1 MEKVTGNGLDEY
13 RLAGRG

>member
-1 MEKVTGNGLDEY
+1 MEKVTGNGFDEY